1 MNALDEL
8 EKKPDDKMTHLELA
22 IISYKEYD
30 GISSK
35 EMVEEANE
43 AAAELAQLRTKL
55 DEARKVI
62 VELREKPFTA
72 AYTHNADKWLSAHHE
87 VKK

>member
-43 AAAELAQLRTKL
+43 AAAVLAKYPKETK
-55 DEARKVI
+55 
-62 VELREKPFTA
+62 
-72 AYTHNADKWLSAHHE
+72 
-87 VKK
+87 